1 MPSDFLFLVI
11 LLFFALFPLSWKRL
25 LAILLPVCIF
35 AGVGALSLH
44 LYTQNYTSV
53 EAGECRL
60 SGTVLSVAKKNGYSV
75 VVLSDLALDG
85 KETGGKCRIYLSTEE
100 VLPADELVM
109 SATVTPVDTENLSND
124 GYVQYLFS
132 QNVRY
137 TARASSFEITGRSN
151 NPFLRL
157 NAALYRTL
165 YANMD
170 GDEAGVAYALLT
182 GNSGG
187 MDEGILNVVQKG
199 GIAHIFAVSG
209 LHIGILYGA
218 VYLVC
223 RPMKK
228 YRFLP
233 ALFAA
238 ATYCALCNFTVSSV
252 RAALMCGVFGTVH
265 ALGKKYDFLESIS
278 LAAIVILLF
287 SPAQWFGTGFRLT
300 FGACTGLALFSDSF
314 SRLFSR
320 LKFPKIVNG
329 YLSASLSA
337 TFFSVPVLLESFGY
351 LSVWSVLLNLL
362 ILPLLP
368 VIFLGLLL
376 FALFALIIPPA
387 AAFFLA
393 FPESFLSLFLYIFSI
408 IDPSFVLAG
417 FALGAGG
424 VVWWVAC
431 VALSSRF
438 RLSLKG
444 KGVAAAVLVCIF
456 AVAVMYENIIFYGVR
471 IDTYSYGERNAA
483 LVRTNSKAVLILD
496 GEIKLSDCEEFLNRT
511 YGGKLTAIIALSNG
525 MSAVNTAA
533 FLDTDV
539 IYARTGIETGFHRTE
554 VIFGEEFTCGALSFR
569 YESGE
574 KLVMLA
580 QSLVVE
586 FDFDGNSALG
596 ADLFIGGGRSG
607 LKYFL
612 KNGII
617 STV

>member
-1 MPSDFLFLVI
+1 MPSDFLFLG
-11 LLFFALFPLSWKRL
+11 LLLIFALFPFSWKRL
-25 LAILLPVCIF
+25 LSILLTVCIF
-35 AGVGALSLH
+35 AGVGVLSIH
-44 LYTQNYTSV
+44 LYTQNYASE
-53 EAGECRL
+53 EAGQYRL
-60 SGTVLSVAKKNGYSV
+60 SGTVLSVAKKSGYSV
-75 VVLSDLALDG
+75 VILSDLALDG
-85 KETGGKCRIYLSTEE
+85 KETGGKCRIYLSTEA
-100 VLPADELVM
+100 VSPADELVLT
-109 SATVTPVDTENLSND
+109 AIVTPVDTENLSND

-137 TARASSFEITGRSN
+137 TARVSSFEVIGRSN

-165 YANMD
+165 YANMN
-170 GDEAGVAYALLT
+170 GDEASVAYALLT

-187 MDEGILNVVQKG
+187 MDEGILDAVRKG

-278 LAAIVILLF
+278 LAAICILLF
-287 SPAQWFGTGFRLT
+287 APAQWFGTGFRLT
-300 FGACTGLALFSDSF
+300 FSACIGLALFSDSF
-314 SRLFSR
+314 TRLFSR
-320 LKFPKIVNG
+320 LKVPKMING
-329 YLSASLSA
+329 YLSAGLSA
-337 TFFSVPVLLESFGY
+337 TIFSVPVLLESFGY

-362 ILPLLP
+362 FLPVLP

-376 FALFALIIPPA
+376 CALLAITIPPA

-393 FPESFLSLFLYIFSI
+393 VPESFLSLFLYIFSAF
-408 IDPSFVLAG
+408 DPSFVLTG
-417 FALGAGG
+417 FALGAGT

-438 RLSLKG
+438 RLSIKG
-444 KGVAAAVLVCIF
+444 KAIAAAVLACIF
-456 AVAVMYENIIFYGVR
+456 ALAVTQQNVVFYGVR
-471 IDTYSYGERNAA
+471 IDTYSYGKGNAA
-483 LVRTNSKAVLILD
+483 LVRTNDSSALIID
-496 GEIKLSDCEEFLNRT
+496 GEISLLDCEEFLNRT
-511 YGGKLTAIIALSNG
+511 YGGKLTAVVVLSDE
-525 MSAVNTAA
+525 MSAINTAA
-533 FLDTDV
+533 FLNTGT
-539 IYARTGIETGFHRTE
+539 IYAKTEVETGLQNTE
-554 VIFGEEFTCGALSFR
+554 IVFGEMFACGQIKFR

-574 KLVMLA
+574 KLVMFA

-586 FDFDGNSALG
+586 FDFVGNSALK